1 MVPKLLHFPHFI
13 ESQCDLRIEPNCN
26 DVTATQLAV
35 DRQIEHRT
43 VTHPA
48 LMIQPEPDSPDLL
61 RFQRA
66 FGANLS
72 ARVPRSLILNPW
84 IIFGVSHSHSPPDQQ

>member
-1 MVPKLLHFPHFI
+1 LAAPDEIADLHF
-13 ESQCDLRIEPNCN
+13 D
-26 DVTATQLAV
+26 DVAAPQLAV

-61 RFQRA
+61 RLQ
-66 FGANLS
+66 
-72 ARVPRSLILNPW
+72 RSLAP
-84 IIFGVSHSHSPPDQQ
+84 IFRPAFHGR